1 MITKVFT
8 PEELGERWHISTETL
23 RYWRWNATGP
33 DFVKFNGC
41 VLYRWDNIDE
51 FEKAH
56 LRRHT
61 AADHM
66 LVNGKEGKVR

>member
-1 MITKVFT
+1 MASDILT
-8 PEELGERWHISTETL
+8 PKQLGKRWHVSTETL

-33 DFVKFNGC
+33 VYIKFNGC
-41 VLYRWDNIDE
+41 VLYRLDDIDQ

-61 AADHM
+61 ADVF
-66 LVNGKEGKVR
+66 LVNGLEGKMR